1 MDGWSMPVTRDIDIP
16 HNRSRD
22 RLIVVGVIL
31 IVCLLGLGLTRY
43 VSDLLQQR
51 AEEQQRSETLARLSE
66 IRARLEGEVSAT
78 IYIAQGL
85 VSYAAINQAV
95 TQSEFDRFAREVA
108 ASNPAIS
115 ILALAPGNVVR
126 YIYPLEGNERA
137 IGLDY
142 TKNEA
147 QWPAVKRV
155 MEERRTI
162 VAGPVNLVQGGRG
175 LIARSPILLAD
186 EESET
191 TEDRR
196 YWGVASVVV
205 DTDLLFEG
213 AGIRPE
219 VGGYRLALRGVDG
232 LGAAGQ
238 MIMGDPGLFEGE
250 AVTLP
255 VKLPSG
261 EWQISGRPVDGW
273 IGTSAESRFAGLAG
287 AGTTA
292 LLSVLSAL
300 LVYAQQRAKAMAL
313 HDALTGLPNRRLLV
327 DRLEQ
332 LASLSE
338 RTGIGFQVF
347 FIDLNGFKPIND
359 TLGHAVGDMVLRAIG
374 DRLREETRESDT
386 IARIGG
392 DEFVVL
398 VPGLIQHRSSA
409 NIADRLRQTFH
420 EPLRVGEHVIAI
432 QVSVG
437 WATYPDDA
445 TNISE
450 ILSLADQRMYRDK
463 AAVAQAVVS

>member
-1 MDGWSMPVTRDIDIP
+1 MDGWSMPVTRDVDIP

-78 IYIAQGL
+78 VYIAQGL
-85 VSYAAINQAV
+85 VSYAAISQTV

-142 TKNEA
+142 TTNEA

-162 VAGPVNLVQGGRG
+162 VAGPVELVQGGRG
-175 LIARSPILLAD
+175 LIARSPILLPGED
-186 EESET
+186 GDVI
-191 TEDRR
+191 EDRR

-205 DTDLLFEG
+205 DTDLLFEK
-213 AGIRPE
+213 AGIRSE

-238 MIMGDPGLFEGE
+238 MIMGDPELFEDE

-300 LVYAQQRAKAMAL
+300 LVYAQQRARAMAL

-359 TLGHAVGDMVLRAIG
+359 TFGHAVGDLVLRAIG

-398 VPGLIQHRSSA
+398 VPGLIQQRSSA
-409 NIADRLRQTFH
+409 NIADRLRQTFQ

-445 TNISE
+445 TSISE

-463 AAVAQAVVS
+463 ATVARAVGS

>member
-1 MDGWSMPVTRDIDIP
+1 MPVTREFDIP

-22 RLIVVGVIL
+22 RLIVVGVVV

-142 TKNEA
+142 TRNEA

-162 VAGPVNLVQGGRG
+162 VAGPVDLVQGGRG
-175 LIARSPILLAD
+175 LIARSPILLPGED
-186 EESET
+186 GET
-191 TEDRR
+191 NEDRP

-205 DTDLLFEG
+205 DTDLLFEK

-232 LGAAGQ
+232 LGAAGE
-238 MIMGDPGLFEGE
+238 MIMGDPDLFEDD

-261 EWQISGRPVDGW
+261 EWQISGRPAEGW

-300 LVYAQQRAKAMAL
+300 LVYAQQRARAMAL

-359 TLGHAVGDMVLRAIG
+359 TFGHAVGDLVLRAIG

-386 IARIGG
+386 IARVGG

-398 VPGLIQHRSSA
+398 VPGLIQQRSSA
-409 NIADRLRQTFH
+409 NIADRLRQAFQ
-420 EPLRVGEHVIAI
+420 EPLRVGDHVIAI

-463 AAVAQAVVS
+463 TTIARAVGA